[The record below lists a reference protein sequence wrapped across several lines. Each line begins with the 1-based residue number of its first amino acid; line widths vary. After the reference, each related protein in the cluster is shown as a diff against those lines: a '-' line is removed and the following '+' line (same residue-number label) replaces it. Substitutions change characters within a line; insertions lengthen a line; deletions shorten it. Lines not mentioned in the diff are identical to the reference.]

1 MILPS
6 GRPVDRSK
14 DKAIL
19 MAARAILLQDGA
31 SALTMEAVASKAAV
45 SKATLYSRY
54 SNRNELIEAVL
65 RAQSDFFVESL
76 SVSVDNREQW
86 FAAAESFSLRLLDYL
101 FSDDHICLLRTLQ
114 SHEAMPAELRERIY
128 ELGPLATCQ
137 QVEAFLAHSHRVGI
151 IDCPDPA
158 FSAECLFGMLVGMD
172 MMRNLFQQAAK
183 RRPENMAAHINRVLH
198 KFLQMH
204 APCLVTPA

>member
-19 MAARAILLQDGA
+19 LAAREILLRDGA
-31 SALTMEAVASKAAV
+31 GALTMEAVATKAAV

-76 SVSVDNREQW
+76 SLSVSTQEQW
-86 FAAAESFSLRLLDYL
+86 LVAAEGFSLRLLDYL
-101 FSDDHICLLRTLQ
+101 FSDDHLCLLKTLQ
-114 SHEAMPAELRERIY
+114 GHECMPVELRDRMY

-137 QVEAFLAHSHRVGI
+137 QVEAFLAQSHQAGI
-151 IDCPDPA
+151 IDCPDPV

-172 MMRNLFQQAAK
+172 MIRNLFQQPPK
-183 RRPENMAAHINRVLH
+183 RRPDTLTAHVNRVLRH
-198 KFLQMH
+198 FLQMH
-204 APCLVTPA
+204 HIAK

>member
-19 MAARAILLQDGA
+19 LAAREILLRDGA
-31 SALTMEAVASKAAV
+31 SALTMEAVANKAAV

-65 RAQSDFFVESL
+65 RAQSDFFVETLSL
-76 SVSVDNREQW
+76 GVTNRQQW
-86 FAAAESFSLRLLDYL
+86 LAAAEGFSVRLLEYL
-101 FSDDHICLLRTLQ
+101 FSDDHLCLLKTLHG
-114 SHEAMPAELRERIY
+114 HECMPVELRERMY

-137 QVEAFLAHSHRVGI
+137 QVESFLALSHQAEI
-151 IDCPDPA
+151 IHCPDPE

-172 MMRNLFQQAAK
+172 MLRNVFHQSSK
-183 RRPENMAAHINRVLH
+183 RNPANIPAHVQRVLQQ
-198 KFLQMH
+198 FLRMH
-204 APCLVTPA
+204 ERAN

>member
-1 MILPS
+1 MNLQS

-19 MAARAILLQDGA
+19 LAAREILLRDGA
-31 SALTMEAVASKAAV
+31 SSLTMEAVASKAAV

-54 SNRNELIEAVL
+54 GNRNVLIEAVL

-76 SVSVDNREQW
+76 SLTVSNREQW
-86 FAAAESFSLRLLDYL
+86 FVAAEGFSQRLLDYL
-101 FSDDHICLLRTLQ
+101 FSDDHLCLLKTLQ
-114 SHEAMPAELRERIY
+114 GHECMPVDLRERMY

-137 QVEAFLAHSHRVGI
+137 QVENFLAQSHQAGVI
-151 IDCPDPA
+151 HCPDPV

-172 MMRNLFQQAAK
+172 MLRNVFQQPAK
-183 RRPENMAAHINRVLH
+183 RRPDNIAEHVKRVLTL
-198 KFLQMH
+198 FLMMH
-204 APCLVTPA
+204 SE